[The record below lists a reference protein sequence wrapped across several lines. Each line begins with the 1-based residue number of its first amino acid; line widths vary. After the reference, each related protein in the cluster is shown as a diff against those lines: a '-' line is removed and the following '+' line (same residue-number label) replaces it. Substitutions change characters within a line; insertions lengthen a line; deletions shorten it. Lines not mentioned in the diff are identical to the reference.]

1 MNRESKRITNE
12 SNESNERTNERTN
25 ARTNEHWSSNNTI
38 RLEFPRN
45 RKENMCVVSVILGVE
60 GGSSNKYEFLASD
73 DNWMDTYSSS
83 LSVDLGSNCERIHFS
98 N

>member
-1 MNRESKRITNE
+1 MVVKSEKINESRRIETNRANE

-45 RKENMCVVSVILGVE
+45 GKENMSVVSVILGVE

-83 LSVDLGSNCERIHFS
+83 LSVL
-98 N
+98 